1 MTYHYA
7 WRVII
12 GSGERARFRILGMA
26 VLIGLIL
33 SVTLPA
39 CGSEPQQA
47 RRFFFAPHFGRMFYT
62 GDTFFEDMRV
72 EGDEIEVERLD
83 YDLGWMWGASLGLA
97 LSERL
102 DLLGTFNMGV
112 TEITVTESFEPG
124 GTGPLDDEYTY
135 ATSLGARIAA
145 ITGDKSTIYSKVGLC
160 LLISESPTSDVGFGA
175 IYGLGVKWEI
185 SQDFRF
191 ALEAEGYL
199 PLSPEDATGRLSVAL
214 VPEITLVSF

>member
-1 MTYHYA
+1 MA
-7 WRVII
+7 EQR
-12 GSGERARFRILGMA
+12 RFRILGVA
-26 VLIGLIL
+26 VLSGLIL
-33 SVTLPA
+33 LLTLPA
-39 CGSEPQQA
+39 YGSETRQA
-47 RRFFFAPHFGRMFYT
+47 KRFFFAPHFGRMFYT

-83 YDLGWMWGASLGLA
+83 YDLGWMWGGSLGFA

-112 TEITVTESFEPG
+112 TEVTVTDSFEAG

-135 ATSLGARIAA
+135 STSLAARIAA
-145 ITGDKSTIYSKVGLC
+145 ITGDNSIIYSKAGLC
-160 LLISESPTSDVGFGA
+160 LLISESPTSEVGFGA

-185 SQDFRF
+185 SQRFRL

-199 PLSPEDATGRLSVAL
+199 PLSPEDATGRLSVGV